1 MMMIFPMDDKTIF
14 QRIITRE
21 IPSEIVFEDE
31 QVFCFR
37 DIEPQAPTH
46 LLLVPK
52 RVIPR
57 IAEAEESDSE
67 LLGHL
72 FSRIPLIARQ
82 EGFGESGF
90 RVVVNSGRD
99 GGETVPH
106 LHVHILANRP
116 LLWPPG

>member
-1 MMMIFPMDDKTIF
+1 MDDKTIF
-14 QRIITRE
+14 ERIINRE
-21 IPSEIVFEDE
+21 IPAEIIFEDE

-46 LLLVPK
+46 LLLIPK
-52 RVIPR
+52 KPIPR
-57 IAEAEESDSE
+57 IAAVEESDSE

-72 FSRIPLIARQ
+72 FSRIPLIAKQ
-82 EGFGESGF
+82 EGFDESGF
-90 RVVVNSGRD
+90 RVVVNSGSD

-106 LHVHILANRP
+106 LHIHLLAGRP